1 MQLRLAGR
9 ERMLG
14 EDRNNEATC
23 ADACTAMAD
32 LAEELAERRRF
43 FEGIEHCPIAMLITD
58 PTQPDNP
65 IQLANAA
72 FCALTGYPKSEILGR
87 NCRFLTG
94 PRTDPIASAKIRSAV
109 EQRRPTLVEIVNYRR
124 DGTPFRNGVMISPL
138 FDASGKLR
146 WFLGSQVD
154 LGATETTGLVARRSD
169 AARRVSLL
177 SVRQRQ
183 ILAKMAHGSLSKQI
197 AWELKI
203 SEKTVQMHRANLLK
217 RLGVRTSAEAIRLA
231 VEAGL

>member
-1 MQLRLAGR
+1 VAVV
-9 ERMLG
+9 
-14 EDRNNEATC
+14 NFS
-23 ADACTAMAD
+23 
-32 LAEELAERRRF
+32 EEPIERRRF
-43 FEGIEHCPIAMLITD
+43 FETIELSPIAMLITD

-72 FCALTGYPKSEILGR
+72 FSALTGYPTSEILGR

-94 PRTDPIASAKIRSAV
+94 RGTDPAASAKIRSALD
-109 EQRRPTLVEIVNYRR
+109 QKRPTLVEIVNYRR
-124 DGTPFRNGVMISPL
+124 DGTPFGNGVMISPL
-138 FDASGKLR
+138 FDSSGKLR

-154 LGATETTGLVARRSD
+154 LGATETSGLVARRSE

-177 SVRQRQ
+177 TVRQRQ

-197 AWELKI
+197 AWDLKI
-203 SEKTVQMHRANLLK
+203 SEKTVQMHRAHLLK
-217 RLGVRTSAEAIRLA
+217 RLGVGTSAEAIRLA